1 MPEDINFFD
10 GVYSQRQ
17 FTRYK
22 TDPVPKEAIDKVIE
36 AATKAPNGG
45 NAQPWHFVAVTDRN
59 LVEEVGRHYR
69 EQWLANTGGGV
80 QGEKS
85 PPGEPR
91 VYQFAR
97 YLANHIH
104 ESPALLIACADH
116 SRGYMPYTPGEP
128 IVQGR
133 YASSLWLA
141 VQNMFLAAR
150 AQGLGTR
157 ICGIGRREQEVKEI
171 LGLPDYMETV
181 VLSPLGCPR
190 GKFGP
195 ADRMPASQFTHYNH
209 WGNRPN
215 GDFKT
220 DGAGTEIGLMEAMN
234 TQRQMTRYKPDPVPI
249 EAINKMIE
257 AATKAPSGANCQ
269 AWEFM
274 VITEPD
280 LISEVSRH
288 YREQW
293 LGSRGGSPE
302 GPPDEPR
309 VYQFA
314 RYLANHIHESPALML
329 VCVDHKRGF
338 IPYNADEPLSRDRY
352 ASSIWLA
359 IQNLFL
365 AGRTLGL
372 GTRLTTT
379 HIAREPQIKELLG
392 IPDHVET
399 VMLTPVGYPRGRFGA
414 PDRLPPSEV
423 SSYNRFGNKG

>member
-116 SRGYMPYTPGEP
+116 SRGYPWGAYSPGSLRFLPLAGGPEHVGYMPYTPGEP

-141 VQNMFLAAR
+141 VPCSWQPAPR
-150 AQGLGTR
+150 A
-157 ICGIGRREQEVKEI
+157 
-171 LGLPDYMETV
+171 LGLEYV
-181 VLSPLGCPR
+181 
-190 GKFGP
+190 
-195 ADRMPASQFTHYNH
+195 A
-209 WGNRPN
+209 
-215 GDFKT
+215 
-220 DGAGTEIGLMEAMN
+220 
-234 TQRQMTRYKPDPVPI
+234 
-249 EAINKMIE
+249 
-257 AATKAPSGANCQ
+257 
-269 AWEFM
+269 
-274 VITEPD
+274 
-280 LISEVSRH
+280 
-288 YREQW
+288 
-293 LGSRGGSPE
+293 
-302 GPPDEPR
+302 
-309 VYQFA
+309 
-314 RYLANHIHESPALML
+314 
-329 VCVDHKRGF
+329 
-338 IPYNADEPLSRDRY
+338 
-352 ASSIWLA
+352 
-359 IQNLFL
+359 
-365 AGRTLGL
+365 
-372 GTRLTTT
+372 
-379 HIAREPQIKELLG
+379 
-392 IPDHVET
+392 
-399 VMLTPVGYPRGRFGA
+399 
-414 PDRLPPSEV
+414 
-423 SSYNRFGNKG
+423 